1 MSFSPMFRSIHKPL
15 VSLLPGLVLS
25 AGMALAAIALGQ
37 LDWLQAHGLSALTVA
52 ILLGMLLGNTVLARL
67 PAVCDAGVLFSKQ
80 RLLRL
85 GIVLY
90 GLRLTFQDIAQVG
103 VRGVLI
109 DAVMLISTFTIAYL
123 IGVKLFKLE
132 RNAALLIGAGSSIC
146 GAAAVMATEP
156 VLRARS
162 EQVTVAVSTVVVFG
176 SVAIFLYPL
185 LHQWSMQLPWWHQQ
199 APDFGIYIGSTVHEV
214 AQVLAA
220 ARSIDESTANTAVIT
235 KMVRVMMLAPF
246 LLILSAFIRRSG
258 SSANANADS
267 GTKDKLGVPWF
278 AFAFIGVVA
287 LHSIMPLPAAVNAFL
302 LNVDTLLLSMAMAAL
317 GLTTQVSAV
326 RRAGMRPLLLGG
338 LLFGWLIVGG
348 AVINHALT

>member
-1 MSFSPMFRSIHKPL
+1 MMSFAPMFRSIHKPL
-15 VSLLPGLVLS
+15 TGLLPGLVLS
-25 AGMALAAIALGQ
+25 AGMALAAMALGRI
-37 LDWLQAHGLSALTVA
+37 DWMQAHGLSALTVA
-52 ILLGMLLGNTVLARL
+52 IMLGMLLGNTVLARM
-67 PAVCDAGVLFSKQ
+67 PASCDAGVRFSKQ
-80 RLLRL
+80 NLLRL

-109 DAVMLISTFTIAYL
+109 DAVMLTSTFAMAYL

-132 RNAALLIGAGSSIC
+132 RNAVLLIGAGSSIC

-176 SVAIFLYPL
+176 SLAMFLYPM
-185 LHQWSMQLPWWHQQ
+185 LHQWSQQLPWWHQQ

-220 ARSIDESTANTAVIT
+220 ARSIDESTANTAVIA

-246 LLILSAFIRRSG
+246 LLILSACMRRSAG
-258 SSANANADS
+258 KVAA
-267 GTKDKLGVPWF
+267 GGKDKLGVPWF

-287 LHSIMPLPAAVNAFL
+287 LHSIAPLPAAVNAFL
-302 LNVDTLLLSMAMAAL
+302 LDVDTLLLAMAMAAL
-317 GLTTQVSAV
+317 GLTTQASAV

-348 AVINHALT
+348 AVINRALT